1 MKPVYELCAPR
12 AEVLDGVLIEDIF
25 AAELTPVVDG
35 TGPAVYR
42 DAETFF
48 ANTYPTEGLRA
59 LLHEVFSRLAGK
71 GGNPLVRLETNFGGG
86 KTHGLIALYHLA
98 QNSETAPDDLLEP
111 DLRLGEPTR
120 IAAVVGKDF
129 GAEGRDHEA
138 VHASTLWGEIAWQL
152 GGESAYALVA
162 DLDRQGI
169 APSGDTLRKV
179 LGDEPALVMIDEL
192 GHYMRAVQ
200 GRKLAGR
207 GTLAD
212 QVPAFL
218 QSLASAASTQP
229 RAAVVITL
237 TGEQDAYAE
246 ANEELRRAL
255 GEVHSVAARQEL
267 VLRPTQDEEVAHV
280 VVRRLF
286 ENVDEKAAEDTAT
299 AYHEYYEKAEKKQDA
314 DLPPRATRATYRDE
328 LRRTYPFHPEL
339 LDILMKKTATIPS
352 FQRTRGALRLLARVV
367 RSVWER
373 QDEDAWLIHPHH
385 VDFADEDTRMDL
397 TSRLGTDR
405 EGFQPV
411 IHADIYADD
420 EDSHAQEL
428 DRDWDARGKAP
439 LASRLA
445 RVAFLH
451 SLTHA
456 RAGHA
461 EVPDL
466 MLACLQP
473 GLDAEL
479 LREGLEGLANKC
491 WYLHSDEHSYWF
503 SKEAT
508 LNRVLDEYTE
518 QVTVSQGKEE
528 ARKRIR
534 RIYEGATLRSVF
546 FPERPA
552 DVDDDSDRIRLC
564 VMDFDFAGL
573 RSGDSP
579 PSSVQRIYER
589 AGTTEGFRQYKNALV
604 FLLAD
609 TDQMDRMTG
618 GARTYLALQR
628 IVNDPDV
635 ISQLTETNQREARK
649 RRGKAEVE
657 LRIAITRAYRHLM
670 VPNPDA
676 AEDDA
681 GLQHISLDVEKAA
694 KIEEERKAGAGQ
706 EKVIL
711 DALAEIGKL
720 MRADGPAP
728 APDLVVDMA
737 WPHGQQTMTTQ
748 ELVRTFRRQARLP
761 MLVDVHRLRATVR
774 DGVEEECW
782 VYFDRDRIWTKQSGV
797 PSEAEIRLD
806 EEHELWK
813 VPEANARGYCFECG
827 HTPCICPGKGTGVEP
842 PPLPL
847 DHLATFESSR
857 TGPQKAFAELADWA
871 QDNNVERIEWLEVEC
886 YDRPAD
892 LQQVW
897 TGMLYLAPQD
907 KLTVRFE
914 GSVELSQFQE
924 AGESASMQ
932 RDLCQ
937 VTFEGGGGSFRRVYE
952 FFHGMAQGASA
963 VGYVATMRAQLPNP
977 LAPGAGEI
985 GDLHRRLAD
994 GGAQQITLRAGQLG
1008 PPVQQQPEQ
1017 QASDQPSNDQ

>member
-1 MKPVYELCAPR
+1 MKPVYEVCEPR
-12 AEVLDGVLIEDIF
+12 AEVLEGTLIEDIF

-35 TGPAVYR
+35 TAPDVYGH
-42 DAETFF
+42 AETFF
-48 ANTYPTEGLRA
+48 ANTYPTEGLKA
-59 LLHEVFSRLAGK
+59 LLHEVFSRIAGR

-98 QNSETAPDDLLEP
+98 QSSQTAPGDLLEP
-111 DLRLGEPTR
+111 ELRPAEPVR
-120 IAAVVGKDF
+120 IAAVVGRDF
-129 GAEGRDHEA
+129 GAEGRDHEDI
-138 VHASTLWGEIAWQL
+138 HTHTLWGEIAWQL
-152 GGESAYALVA
+152 GGESAFALVA

-200 GRKLAGR
+200 GRRLAGR
-207 GTLAD
+207 GTVAD

-229 RAAVVITL
+229 QAAVVITL

-246 ANEELRRAL
+246 ANEQLRRAL
-255 GEVHSVAARQEL
+255 GEVQSVAARQEL

-286 ENVDEKAAEDTAT
+286 ESVDESAAEETA
-299 AYHEYYEKAEKKQDA
+299 AVYHEYYQEAEEKQDA
-314 DLPPRATRATYRDE
+314 DLPSRATRVNYRNE
-328 LRRTYPFHPEL
+328 LKHTYPFHPEL
-339 LDILMKKTATIPS
+339 LDILMKKTATIPD

-397 TSRLGTDR
+397 TSRLGEER

-411 IHADIYADD
+411 IHADIYADE

-428 DRDWDARGKAP
+428 DRDWEARGKPP

-451 SLTHA
+451 SLTHG

-479 LREGLEGLANKC
+479 LREAVEGLQNTC
-491 WYLHSDEHSYWF
+491 WYLHHDEHSYWF

-534 RIYEGATLRSVF
+534 RIYGAATLRPVF

-589 AGTTEGFRQYKNALV
+589 TGTNEGFRQYKNALV

-609 TDQMDRMTG
+609 GDQIERMTG
-618 GARTYLALQR
+618 AARTYLALQR

-635 ISQLTETNQREARK
+635 LSQLTETNQREARQ
-649 RRGKAEVE
+649 RLGRAEVE
-657 LRIAITRAYRHLM
+657 LRVAISRGYRHLI

-676 AEDDA
+676 AEDDS
-681 GLQHISLDVEKAA
+681 GLQHIQLDVEKAA
-694 KIEEERKAGAGQ
+694 KIEEERSRGGGGQ

-728 APDLVVDMA
+728 APDLVLDMA
-737 WPHGQQTMTTQ
+737 WPRGQQTMTTQ

-774 DGVEEECW
+774 DGIEEECW
-782 VYFDRDRIWTKQSGV
+782 VYFDGNRIWTKQSTVAV

-806 EEHELWK
+806 EEHELWT
-813 VPEANARGYCFECG
+813 VAEADARGYCLKCG
-827 HTPCICPGKGTGVEP
+827 KTPCECEGEP
-842 PPLPL
+842 EPLSTPTKRPT
-847 DHLATFESSR
+847 DFESSR
-857 TGPQKAFAELADWA
+857 TGPQKAFTELADWA
-871 QDNNVERIEWLEVEC
+871 QDSNVERIEWLEVEC

-907 KLTVRFE
+907 KLTVQFE

-937 VTFEGGGGSFRRVYE
+937 LTFDGGGGSFRRVYE
-952 FFHGMAQGASA
+952 FFHGLAQSASD
-963 VGYVATMRAQLPNP
+963 VEYVATMRAQLPNP

-985 GDLHRRLAD
+985 GDLHRRLGD

-1008 PPVQQQPEQ
+1008 ASVQAQPQ
-1017 QASDQPSNDQ
+1017 VSDQPSDDQ